1 MNSLVHIVDTEV
13 REWTKK
19 EQTICE
25 VCCLLFLAGV
35 TTGLWLVASK
45 LDLILANGINLDL
58 ILR

>member
-1 MNSLVHIVDTEV
+1 MD
-13 REWTKK
+13 KK
-19 EQTICE
+19 EKAIRD

-35 TTGLWLVASK
+35 TTGFWLVASK

>member
-1 MNSLVHIVDTEV
+1 ME
-13 REWTKK
+13 KK
-19 EQTICE
+19 EQAICD

-45 LDLILANGINLDL
+45 LDLILANGISLDL